1 MKNYQEMFPEQMAN
15 SWQSYYFLKKQSKYL
30 RRTCSAL
37 IVPLGSASAHI
48 QHFHNTSATLVG
60 ENGNQTTQVS
70 RLDGPNEDLSPSG
83 HTTEGSINKS
93 EGSSQLEPHLKWNR
107 SNNNN
112 DSDDDFNNSNKKDCN
127 DNDGDDDDNDSGVE
141 TSPLELERQL

>member
-1 MKNYQEMFPEQMAN
+1 M
-15 SWQSYYFLKKQSKYL
+15 
-30 RRTCSAL
+30 
-37 IVPLGSASAHI
+37 
-48 QHFHNTSATLVG
+48 
-60 ENGNQTTQVS
+60 
-70 RLDGPNEDLSPSG
+70 DGPNEDLSPSG

-112 DSDDDFNNSNKKDCN
+112 DSDDDVNNSNNCLNDCN
-127 DNDGDDDDNDSGVE
+127 DNDGDNDNDNNDTDGGVE